1 MKKNWGNLLA
11 VFCVMVI
18 FAMMLPGFSLAKEEA
33 PAQDPAPAAPAA
45 ETPAQDPAPAAS
57 AAETPAQDDFHAG
70 TPGEESVVTEAPV
83 QDDGE
88 EVPAQD
94 DGEEA
99 PAAEA
104 PSDEKAPE
112 EVSSAEQAAV
122 KKTVVIERVTEGEI
136 RVGDRV
142 TFKAKVEGFV
152 NPQYQWQLSSDHE
165 TWEDLEGETGV
176 ECELEITG
184 TRCYI
189 RVAVTEA

>member
-57 AAETPAQDDFHAG
+57 AAETPAQDDSPAG
-70 TPGEESVVTEAPV
+70 TPGEEPVV
-83 QDDGE
+83 E

-112 EVSSAEQAAV
+112 EVSSAEEAAV
-122 KKTVVIERVTEGEI
+122 KKSVVIERVTEGEI

-152 NPQYQWQLSSDHE
+152 DPQYQWQLSSDHE
-165 TWEDLEGETGV
+165 TWEDLEGETGA